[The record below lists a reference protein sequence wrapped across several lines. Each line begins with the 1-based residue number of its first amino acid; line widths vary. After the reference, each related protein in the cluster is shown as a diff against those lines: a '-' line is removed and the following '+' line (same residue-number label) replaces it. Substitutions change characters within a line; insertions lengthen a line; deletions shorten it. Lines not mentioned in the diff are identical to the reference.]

1 MAIKDTRMM
10 VKAVEQRWPMSPEYR
25 EAVIRRLIRI
35 VADPKS
41 SNREA
46 TAAAR
51 ALMAAEQQNQSD
63 EHKVVDVRV
72 TTRHDEI
79 SAIAAD
85 LGIAPSLIESLSGEA
100 DTGFDSVAPDS
111 QQSTT
116 DDGA

>member
-72 TTRHDEI
+72 TTRNDRLP
-79 SAIAAD
+79 AIAAD
-85 LGIAPSLIESLSGEA
+85 LGIEIGALADASGSAGGSAVCA
-100 DTGFDSVAPDS
+100 DGSRNDAA
-111 QQSTT
+111 T
-116 DDGA
+116 DDRA

>member
-63 EHKVVDVRV
+63 EHKVVDVQLV
-72 TTRHDEI
+72 TRNDNLD
-79 SAIAAD
+79 AIAAE
-85 LGIAPSLIESLSGEA
+85 LGVEA
-100 DTGFDSVAPDS
+100 NMLEHAARQGDVASAGAEVSSKPDAATS
-111 QQSTT
+111 
-116 DDGA
+116 